1 MMVTTI
7 WRLEGARFG
16 FADAVGSS
24 FYQFLG
30 VPGVMQKDGAANLK
44 SSPTFF
50 LMVIKLKLQSRPSF
64 FDGDCDSF
72 FD

>member
-1 MMVTTI
+1 
-7 WRLEGARFG
+7 
-16 FADAVGSS
+16 
-24 FYQFLG
+24 
-30 VPGVMQKDGAANLK
+30 MQKDGAANLK

>member
-24 FYQFLG
+24 FNQFLG

-50 LMVIKLKLQSRPSF
+50 
-64 FDGDCDSF
+64 FDGD
-72 FD
+72 

>member
-1 MMVTTI
+1 MPGLDSLMP
-7 WRLEGARFG
+7 L
-16 FADAVGSS
+16 DQ

-50 LMVIKLKLQSRPSF
+50 
-64 FDGDCDSF
+64 FDGD
-72 FD
+72 